1 MRGMPRVR
9 HVTSLVLATAL
20 LLSAGAQCL
29 LGAEMTTAPMACCAE
44 AGHDCV
50 DVRAVPADCCQI
62 EQAPLPQPLE
72 RIHQLAPSMAVLT
85 SATGAPVRAAQTA
98 SRVSV
103 DTIPVRA
110 SSKPKYVLLATFL
123 I

>member
-1 MRGMPRVR
+1 MRVMPRVR
-9 HVTSLVLATAL
+9 HVTSLVLAAVL

-29 LGAEMTTAPMACCAE
+29 LAAEMTTAPMACCAD

-72 RIHQLAPSMAVLT
+72 RMHQLAPSMAVLT
-85 SATGAPVRAAQTA
+85 SASGAPVRAAHTA

-103 DTIPVRA
+103 DATPARA
-110 SSKPKYVLLATFL
+110 SSQPKYILLSTFL